1 MESHVALHDLKWAGD
16 GMQKLRSL
24 KNPLGVCRTIVSLEQ
39 GLLAQGLTTAVSND
53 MAEFASVK
61 RAVRKLDPAP
71 MHDHAVCDFSQDR
84 AFWMSL
90 TDRTGKIVGIQA
102 YRCDRMDVSLSE
114 WCTNYMIGVYMRRNE
129 LMVPSH
135 ARPPQG
141 SVAEKLTG
149 TLAYHGE
156 LWVDREIKNRR
167 VVEFFSRLGS
177 LITLCKWNPDAIW
190 ALTGFHM
197 ATRGYA
203 SRMGYPYIERGFLR
217 WLWHSDNVE
226 DVEYLAVAE
235 RSFLE
240 QIVEESLEAKDG
252 LLADTAEN

>member
-1 MESHVALHDLKWAGD
+1 
-16 GMQKLRSL
+16 MQQLRSL
-24 KNPLGVCRTIVSLEQ
+24 KNPFGVCKMVAQLEQ
-39 GLLAQGLTTAVSND
+39 ELCALGLVTTISSD
-53 MAEFASVK
+53 MVEFANAK
-61 RAVRKLDPAP
+61 RVARNLQPAP
-71 MHDHAVCDFSQDR
+71 MHDPTVCDFSGDR
-84 AFWMSL
+84 AFWMGL
-90 TDRTGKIVGIQA
+90 TDAEGKIVGMQA
-102 YRCDRMDVSLSE
+102 YRCDRMDISLSE

-141 SVAEKLTG
+141 SIADRLSGILV
-149 TLAYHGE
+149 YHGE
-156 LWVDREIKNRR
+156 LWVDREVKNRR
-167 VVEFFSRLGS
+167 VIELFSRLGS
-177 LITLCKWNPDAIW
+177 LLVLCKWNPNAIW

-226 DVEYLAVAE
+226 EAEYLAVAE

-240 QIVEESLEAKDG
+240 QIVEETIQSQNGESLES
-252 LLADTAEN
+252 AEG

>member
-1 MESHVALHDLKWAGD
+1 
-16 GMQKLRSL
+16 MQKLRSL
-24 KNPLGVCRTIVSLEQ
+24 KNPLGVSRTIVRLEQ
-39 GLLAQGLTTAVSND
+39 GLLAIGLSLNINSD
-53 MAEFASVK
+53 MAAFAATK
-61 RAVRKLDPAP
+61 RSARDHDPAP
-71 MHDHAVCDFSQDR
+71 MHDHLVCDFSGDR

-90 TDRTGKIVGIQA
+90 VDDSGKIVGLQA
-102 YRCDRMDVSLSE
+102 YRCDRMDINLSE
-114 WCTNYMIGVYMRRNE
+114 WCANYMIGVYMRRNE

-135 ARPPQG
+135 GRPPQG
-141 SVAEKLTG
+141 SLAEKLSG
-149 TLAYHGE
+149 TLVYHGE
-156 LWVDREIKNRR
+156 LWVDRDVKNRR
-167 VVEFFSRLGS
+167 VIELFSKLGS
-177 LITLCKWNPDAIW
+177 LIVLCKWNPDAIW

-240 QIVEESLEAKDG
+240 QIVEESIESEVRE
-252 LLADTAEN
+252 LLLVVEG

>member
-1 MESHVALHDLKWAGD
+1 MH
-16 GMQKLRSL
+16 KLRSL
-24 KNPLGVCRTIVSLEQ
+24 KNPLGVCQTIVKLEQ
-39 GLLAQGLTTAVSND
+39 SLLTQGLVTTISND
-53 MAEFASVK
+53 MAAFAATK
-61 RAVRKLDPAP
+61 RAARDMPPAP
-71 MHDHAVCDFSQDR
+71 MHDHSVCDFSGDR

-90 TDRTGKIVGIQA
+90 IDEGGKTVGIQA
-102 YRCDRMDVSLSE
+102 YRCDRMDINLSE

-135 ARPPQG
+135 NRPPHG
-141 SVAEKLTG
+141 SLADRLTG
-149 TLAYHGE
+149 TLVYHGE
-156 LWVDREIKNRR
+156 LWVDREVKNRR
-167 VVEFFSRLGS
+167 VIELFSKLGS
-177 LITLCKWNPDAIW
+177 LLVLCKWNPDAIW

-217 WLWHSDNVE
+217 WLWHSENVE

-240 QIVEESLEAKDG
+240 QIVEETIESKG
-252 LLADTAEN
+252 LNLVETAEG

>member
-1 MESHVALHDLKWAGD
+1 
-16 GMQKLRSL
+16 MQKLRSL
-24 KNPLGVCRTIVSLEQ
+24 KNPLGVSRTIVRLEQ
-39 GLLAQGLTTAVSND
+39 GLLALGLTLHTDCNMAAFAETKRRVRD
-53 MAEFASVK
+53 M
-61 RAVRKLDPAP
+61 DPAP
-71 MHDHAVCDFSQDR
+71 MHDHLVCDFSGDR

-90 TDRTGKIVGIQA
+90 VDQDGDVVGLQA
-102 YRCDRMDVSLSE
+102 YRCDRMDINLSE
-114 WCTNYMIGVYMRRNE
+114 WCANYMIGVYMRRNE

-135 ARPPQG
+135 GRPPNG
-141 SVAEKLTG
+141 SLAEKLSG
-149 TLAYHGE
+149 TLVYHGE
-156 LWVDREIKNRR
+156 LWVDREVKNRR
-167 VVEFFSRLGS
+167 VIELFSKLGS
-177 LITLCKWNPDAIW
+177 LVVLCKWNPDAIW

-240 QIVEESLEAKDG
+240 QIVEESIQSEDKH
-252 LLADTAEN
+252 LLLNAEG

>member
-1 MESHVALHDLKWAGD
+1 
-16 GMQKLRSL
+16 MQQLRSL
-24 KNPLGVCRTIVSLEQ
+24 KNPLGVCQTIVRLEQ
-39 GLLAQGLTTAVSND
+39 GLLTQGLLTTASND
-53 MAEFASVK
+53 MEAFADTK
-61 RAVRKLDPAP
+61 RRARNLEPAP
-71 MHDHAVCDFSQDR
+71 MHDPAVCDFSGDR
-84 AFWMSL
+84 GFWMSL
-90 TDRTGKIVGIQA
+90 VDQSGKIVGIQA
-102 YRCDRMDVSLSE
+102 YRCDRMDINLSE

-135 ARPPQG
+135 GRPPQG
-141 SVAEKLTG
+141 SIADRLTG
-149 TLAYHGE
+149 TLVYHGE
-156 LWVDREIKNRR
+156 LWVDREVKNRR
-167 VVEFFSRLGS
+167 IIELFSKLGS
-177 LITLCKWNPDAIW
+177 LLVLCKWNPDAIW

-240 QIVEESLEAKDG
+240 QIVEEGIESESL
-252 LLADTAEN
+252 LVAESAEG

>member
-1 MESHVALHDLKWAGD
+1 MRQLL
-16 GMQKLRSL
+16 SL
-24 KNPLGVCRTIVSLEQ
+24 KNPLGVCQMVVQLQQALNAHGLESTI
-39 GLLAQGLTTAVSND
+39 SND
-53 MAEFASVK
+53 MSAFAAAK
-61 RAVRKLDPAP
+61 RSARNLDPAP
-71 MHDHAVCDFSQDR
+71 MHDHAVCDFAGDR

-90 TDRTGKIVGIQA
+90 IDQEGKIVGLQA
-102 YRCDRMDVSLSE
+102 YRCDRMDINLSE

-135 ARPPQG
+135 ARPPKG
-141 SVAEKLTG
+141 SMADRLTG
-149 TLAYHGE
+149 TLVYHGE
-156 LWVDREIKNRR
+156 LWVDREVKNRR
-167 VVEFFSRLGS
+167 VVEQFSKLGS
-177 LITLCKWNPDAIW
+177 LLVLCKWNPDAIW

-217 WLWHSDNVE
+217 WLWHSDNVD

-240 QIVEESLEAKDG
+240 QIVEESMEAQTED
-252 LLADTAEN
+252 LNESAEG

>member
-1 MESHVALHDLKWAGD
+1 
-16 GMQKLRSL
+16 MQQLRSL
-24 KNPLGVCRTIVSLEQ
+24 KNPLGVSRTIVRLEQ
-39 GLLAQGLTTAVSND
+39 GLLALGLTLHTDCNMAAFAETKRRVRD
-53 MAEFASVK
+53 M
-61 RAVRKLDPAP
+61 DPAP
-71 MHDHAVCDFSQDR
+71 MHDHLVCDFSGDR

-90 TDRTGKIVGIQA
+90 IDQDGDVVGLQA
-102 YRCDRMDVSLSE
+102 YRCDRMDINLSE
-114 WCTNYMIGVYMRRNE
+114 WCANYMIGVYMRRNE

-135 ARPPQG
+135 GRPPNG
-141 SVAEKLTG
+141 SLAEKLSG
-149 TLAYHGE
+149 TLVYHGE
-156 LWVDREIKNRR
+156 LWVDREVKNRR
-167 VVEFFSRLGS
+167 VIELFSKLGS
-177 LITLCKWNPDAIW
+177 LVVLCKWNPDAIW

-240 QIVEESLEAKDG
+240 QIVEESIQSEDKH
-252 LLADTAEN
+252 LLLNAEG

>member
-1 MESHVALHDLKWAGD
+1 MK
-16 GMQKLRSL
+16 QFRSL
-24 KNPLGVCRTIVSLEQ
+24 NNPLGICQTVARLEQ
-39 GLLAQGLTTAVSND
+39 SLLSIGLVTTISTD
-53 MAEFASVK
+53 MASFSTTK
-61 RAVRKLDPAP
+61 RTARNLEPAP
-71 MHDHAVCDFSQDR
+71 MHDHTVCDFSGDR

-90 TDRTGKIVGIQA
+90 VDEDGKTVGLQA
-102 YRCDRMDVSLSE
+102 YRCDRMDINLSE

-135 ARPPQG
+135 GRPPQG
-141 SVAEKLTG
+141 SIADRLTG
-149 TLAYHGE
+149 TLVYHGE
-156 LWVDREIKNRR
+156 LWVDREVKNRR
-167 VVEFFSRLGS
+167 VVELFSKLGS
-177 LITLCKWNPDAIW
+177 LLVLCKWNPDAIW

-240 QIVEESLEAKDG
+240 QIVEESIESETNEAVERV
-252 LLADTAEN
+252 EN

>member
-1 MESHVALHDLKWAGD
+1 MHR
-16 GMQKLRSL
+16 LRSL
-24 KNPLGVCRTIVSLEQ
+24 RNPLGICKTVVRLEQ
-39 GLLAQGLTTAVSND
+39 DLADMGFRTNVNGD
-53 MAEFASVK
+53 MAAFAVAK
-61 RAVRKLDPAP
+61 RECRSMEPAP
-71 MHDHAVCDFSQDR
+71 MHDHTVCDFSGDR
-84 AFWMSL
+84 AFWMGLS
-90 TDRTGKIVGIQA
+90 DENGKTIGIQA
-102 YRCDRMDVSLSE
+102 YRCDRMDVNLAE

-135 ARPPQG
+135 ARPPDG
-141 SVAEKLTG
+141 SIAARLTG
-149 TLAYHGE
+149 TLVYHGE
-156 LWVDREIKNRR
+156 LWVDREVKNRR
-167 VVEFFSRLGS
+167 VVELFSRLGS
-177 LITLCKWNPDAIW
+177 LLVLSKWNPDAIW

-240 QIVEESLEAKDG
+240 QIVEEGEEAEKLPSHG
-252 LLADTAEN
+252 LIE